1 MESRMAQALRLKN
14 HPVAVYRSDTMP
26 EGAMQFR
33 EGVWGCVIAML
44 NTVAKK
50 GRTAA
55 FCRERVECIGGRA
68 GLGLEPYPHGFIEK
82 LISTG
87 EGLPRP
93 GEWYKQS
100 TELAL
105 AFMDNI
111 PRVER
116 KKYVVFRPLEAVE
129 LEDEQPELVVF
140 LVNPDR
146 LSALTVL
153 ANYDTPNQDN
163 VRLLFGAGCTQSVLY
178 GMEAHEQALRTCYI
192 GLTDLS
198 ARKVIDKDIMS
209 FSIPYGRYL
218 EMEANVEECFF
229 RTETWDIIAGRLD
242 D

>member
-1 MESRMAQALRLKN
+1 MESKMAQALRLRN
-14 HPVAVYRSDTMP
+14 NPVAVYRSDTMP

-55 FCRERVECIGGRA
+55 FCLERVECIGGRA
-68 GLGLEPYPHGFIEK
+68 GLGLAPYPHGFIEK
-82 LISTG
+82 FISTG
-87 EGLPRP
+87 EGLTRP

-100 TELAL
+100 PELAL
-105 AFMDNI
+105 EFMDNL
-111 PRVER
+111 PQVAK
-116 KKYVVFRPLEAVE
+116 KKYVVFRPLDLVE
-129 LEDEQPELVVF
+129 PEDEQPELVVF
-140 LVNPDR
+140 MVDPDR
-146 LSALTVL
+146 LSALAGL

-163 VRLLFGAGCTQSVLY
+163 VRLLFGAGCTQSILY
-178 GMEAHEQALRTCYI
+178 GMAAHEQGQRTCYI

-198 ARKVIDKDIMS
+198 ARKVIDKNIMS

-229 RTETWDIIAGRLD
+229 KTETWALIARRLD
-242 D
+242 